1 MHFCLV
7 WNMESCMSLVLLFN
21 ICAISYAL
29 KITPKRR
36 MRACVCV
43 REKPCR
49 VVEKHAKAA
58 EQMKRKWEY
67 NGSSQF
73 NVFLWFV
80 EITSPARCRSHFRHI
95 FKLQTAL
102 GTDTRHTIHT
112 VEIWHWHWM
121 PEIVWILIKSL
132 VKEASKNFAKSNFVL
147 IFFLVL

>member
-1 MHFCLV
+1 MHFCFV

-36 MRACVCV
+36 MRACVCVCV

-80 EITSPARCRSHFRHI
+80 EFTSPAIVAHTFATFLNCRPLKEQTPDIQFILSRYDI
-95 FKLQTAL
+95 GIECLKLS
-102 GTDTRHTIHT
+102 
-112 VEIWHWHWM
+112 EY
-121 PEIVWILIKSL
+121 
-132 VKEASKNFAKSNFVL
+132 
-147 IFFLVL
+147 